1 MLATGLLAVVGALW
15 LSRPSPLSLFVCLY
29 VFLLF
34 ICGRAFIPLQ
44 QLGVFSQSRWEGAG
58 NGAFVVCGFSPPW
71 LNGAASQLELTAS
84 RSSGLPV
91 APSVSGLLRQ
101 FADARSAVFLRQT
114 NHRSVFDGGSLRA
127 EGSLC

>member
-15 LSRPSPLSLFVCLY
+15 LSRPSPFSLYVSLY

-44 QLGVFSQSRWEGAG
+44 QLGIFSLSRWEGAG
-58 NGAFVVCGFSPPW
+58 NGAFVVCGFSPSMVKRS
-71 LNGAASQLELTAS
+71 SQLELTAS

-114 NHRSVFDGGSLRA
+114 NHRSVVDGGSLRA